1 MPKRGSNKTPS
12 TMPGVAGQFSFPLVH
27 AQGEPET
34 SPMLAAS
41 DPRYSKYIVYVDESG
56 DHGLTSVDPNYPV
69 FVLAFCVFHK
79 GHYAQWVV
87 PAIESF
93 KFRHFGHDVVILHE
107 HDIRKEKG
115 HFRFNNRLEKTIF
128 LEGLTGIIES
138 HNFILISCV
147 IDKTRLKEKPQ
158 PADNPY
164 HLALAFC
171 LETLFEL
178 IQEKKQDDVTT
189 HVVVECRGKKEDR
202 DLELEFRRICD
213 DANRWGR
220 QLPFTIVFADKKAN
234 SSGLQ
239 LADLVAR
246 PIGLSVL
253 RPGHPNR
260 AFDVLQRKFFCKQ
273 GRRQLGVD
281 YEGWGLKIF
290 PPPESEKPR

>member
-1 MPKRGSNKTPS
+1 MPKRGSDKTRPVVS
-12 TMPGVAGQFSFPLVH
+12 GVEGQFLLPLAQAKGGVATPPPLATQN
-27 AQGEPET
+27 AQ
-34 SPMLAAS
+34 
-41 DPRYSKYIVYVDESG
+41 YSHYIVYVDESG
-56 DHGLTSVDPNYPV
+56 DHGLETVDPNYPV

-79 GHYAQWVV
+79 GHYAQHVV

-107 HDIRKEKG
+107 HEIRKEKG
-115 HFRFNNRLEKTIF
+115 HFRFNDRSEKMLF
-128 LEGLTGIIES
+128 LDELTSIIEAN
-138 HNFILISCV
+138 NFILISCV
-147 IDKTRLKEKPQ
+147 IDKTRLKERAQ
-158 PADNPY
+158 MGNNPY

-178 IQEKKQDDVTT
+178 MQEKKQDAVPT

-213 DANRWGR
+213 DANRWSR
-220 QLPFTIVFADKKAN
+220 PLPFTLVFADKKAN

-253 RPGHPNR
+253 RPDHANR
-260 AFDVLQRKFFCKQ
+260 AFDVLQRKFFCKD
-273 GRRQLGVD
+273 GRRKLGMN